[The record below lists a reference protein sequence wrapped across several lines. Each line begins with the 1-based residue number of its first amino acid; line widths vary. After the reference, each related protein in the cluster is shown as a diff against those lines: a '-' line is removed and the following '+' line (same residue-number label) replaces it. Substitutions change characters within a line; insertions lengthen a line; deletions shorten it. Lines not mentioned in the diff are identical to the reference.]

1 MHKKT
6 HCSFKNIKCQVN
18 QSLAAVVTPCTNNMY
33 MKIMI
38 LKWKVKN
45 VAAKSDKS
53 EFFAEDRLH
62 CIVCCR
68 WRKNLPAEF
77 HEVKLTIV
85 CLCLSLFHCIFSSN
99 VLMIIIMIK
108 LNMNPE
114 RQGHVFLYKSS
125 ALILPMSRFIWN
137 RFKVNLQI
145 SRRNR
150 LNRPTIQCSKFLQLV
165 KSAIITL
172 WSPNRAQSL
181 VVKEI

>member
-1 MHKKT
+1 MHKKRIAL
-6 HCSFKNIKCQVN
+6 FKNMCSNIFTKCQVN

-38 LKWKVKN
+38 LKWKIKN

-77 HEVKLTIV
+77 HQVKLTIV

-125 ALILPMSRFIWN
+125 ALILPCLDSFGIDC
-137 RFKVNLQI
+137 KLI
-145 SRRNR
+145 S
-150 LNRPTIQCSKFLQLV
+150 K
-165 KSAIITL
+165 
-172 WSPNRAQSL
+172 
-181 VVKEI
+181 

>member
-1 MHKKT
+1 MNSSQKT
-6 HCSFKNIKCQVN
+6 DYTVH
-18 QSLAAVVTPCTNNMY
+18 
-33 MKIMI
+33 
-38 LKWKVKN
+38 
-45 VAAKSDKS
+45 
-53 EFFAEDRLH
+53 
-62 CIVCCR
+62 IVCCR

-77 HEVKLTIV
+77 HQVKLTIV

-150 LNRPTIQCSKFLQLV
+150 LNRSTIQCSKFLQLV

-172 WSPNRAQSL
+172 
-181 VVKEI
+181 